1 MFRYEDEKFKNIIKK
16 YILHPKY
23 QEMKKYKHHGLTRYE
38 HSLRVAY
45 QTYKI
50 TKFLHLNYQETTIAA
65 LLHDF
70 FLDEVINEL
79 SKNRMRHHPKIA
91 AQNASLYFEIN
102 DKQRDMIETHMFPL
116 TLTPPSYLEGW
127 LIDLIDDW
135 VSIYERII
143 AFKREGITKKKL
155 NPINSLFILIIAIF
169 K

>member
-1 MFRYEDEKFKNIIKK
+1 
-16 YILHPKY
+16 
-23 QEMKKYKHHGLTRYE
+23 
-38 HSLRVAY
+38 
-45 QTYKI
+45 
-50 TKFLHLNYQETTIAA
+50 
-65 LLHDF
+65 
-70 FLDEVINEL
+70 
-79 SKNRMRHHPKIA
+79 MRHHPKIA

-135 VSIYERII
+135 VSIYEIII